1 MKGLALSRPAAGLVR
16 AVSRHADMIGHRILL
31 TDVRSVDW
39 QSLTFTGERH
49 EISLTLAEPA
59 AQSDVRALIDALEQA
74 EYSIPGH
81 IVADIAGNLL
91 NEDENGSVSVAIEAL
106 TIAE

>member
-1 MKGLALSRPAAGLVR
+1 
-16 AVSRHADMIGHRILL
+16 MIGHRILL

-49 EISLTLAEPA
+49 EISLTLAKPGAPTA
-59 AQSDVRALIDALEQA
+59 AQALIDALEQ
-74 EYSIPGH
+74 EEFSITGH
-81 IVADIAGNLL
+81 IVADIAGKLED
-91 NEDENGSVSVAIEAL
+91 EDENGSVSVAIDAL

>member
-16 AVSRHADMIGHRILL
+16 AISSQADTLGHRIFLI
-31 TDVRSVDW
+31 DVRSIDW

-49 EISLTLAEPA
+49 EISLTLADPA
-59 AQSDVRALIDALEQA
+59 TRSDAQGLIDALEQA
-74 EYSIPGH
+74 EYSIAGH
-81 IVADIAGNLL
+81 IVADIAGKLL

-106 TIAE
+106 TVAE